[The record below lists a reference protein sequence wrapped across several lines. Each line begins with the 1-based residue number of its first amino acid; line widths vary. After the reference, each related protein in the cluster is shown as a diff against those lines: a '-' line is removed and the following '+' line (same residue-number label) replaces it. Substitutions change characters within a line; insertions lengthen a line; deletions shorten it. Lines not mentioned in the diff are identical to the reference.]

1 MGEASPSRRDHSKL
15 RFIDAMPRPLLILFL
30 LAGVVAVVAALVFII
45 HPPEFSTVPVQDR
58 RPPPR
63 GVLTH
68 DAGRIVPAPLPS
80 VLPSVIPPCSALST
94 TVLKVGPAG
103 AIRLREV
110 LADVCRLAHGGVA
123 PELTAAIGGLKG
135 ATIRFGIFQRAGVES
150 TADFATKTIWVNI
163 KFSRSNVPVEQVA
176 PVIVH
181 EGWHLAHPRDTV
193 TATQEVGARR
203 AEVAAC
209 RELISIDSWPRWCKD
224 ARALTELPAARAI
237 ALLVSAGY
245 RP

>member
-1 MGEASPSRRDHSKL
+1 MSEASPSRGDHSSL
-15 RFIDAMPRPLLILFL
+15 RFIDAMPRPLLVLFL
-30 LAGVVAVVAALVFII
+30 LTGAVAVVAALVFII
-45 HPPEFSTVPVQDR
+45 HPPEFSTVPVQER

-63 GVLTH
+63 GALTH
-68 DAGRIVPAPLPS
+68 DAGRIVAAPLPS
-80 VLPSVIPPCSALST
+80 VLPSVPPACSALST
-94 TVLKVGPAG
+94 TVLKVGSAG
-103 AIRLREV
+103 AVRLQQV

-123 PELTAAIGGLKG
+123 PELTTAIGGLKG